1 MMKELFEIQQK
12 LKSNKDKFNDFAKY
26 AYRTL
31 EDILSDM
38 KPLLK
43 EYGCTI
49 TFNDEIVN
57 VGAYN
62 YIKSTAILTNSEGKT
77 WHSVGWA
84 REDND
89 RAGMSAGQ
97 LTGCGSSYSRKY
109 ALCGMCAICEEKD
122 LDALDNRAKQK
133 SPPSVATNIP
143 TEKALQP
150 FCAAMKLVEGIDTNE
165 LVRFYKYYSSPSK
178 KNPQLTIEQ
187 SFDNFNAPLLWKRW
201 IDKQKEKVEKV
212 NKAA

>member
-26 AYRTL
+26 AYRNL

-77 WHSVGWA
+77 WQSVGWA

-97 LTGCGSSYSRKY
+97 LTGCCSSYSRKY

-122 LDALDNRAKQK
+122 LDALDNRGKTK
-133 SPPSVATNIP
+133 VEPSPANQP
-143 TEKALQP
+143 TEKSLQS
-150 FCAAMKLVEGIDTNE
+150 FCTAMKAVEGIDKDE
-165 LVRFYKYYSSPSK
+165 LLKFYKFYSSPSK
-178 KNPQLTIEQ
+178 KNPSLTIEQ
-187 SFDNFNAPLLWKRW
+187 SFENFNAPHMWKKWLER
-201 IDKQKEKVEKV
+201 QSGS
-212 NKAA
+212 KAA